1 VQRRVNRDAVY
12 IGDRLNIHPYLS
24 DQILHP
30 VTPPAT
36 TMFVDVRKTALP
48 LIYRKLKLHTTKE
61 GNEGTNVLQPSQHS
75 SMCNPQNSVLCHLSH
90 GIMGHGNVL

>member
-1 VQRRVNRDAVY
+1 MQYTLVTD
-12 IGDRLNIHPYLS
+12 NIHPYLS

-36 TMFVDVRKTALP
+36 AAFVDVMKTALL
-48 LIYRKLKLHTTKE
+48 LIYRSLKLHTTKE
-61 GNEGTNVLQPSQHS
+61 RNEGTNVLQPSQHS